1 MTMKTTITL
10 LFASLLIAG
19 CTADVREQYEVA
31 FTKDQKA
38 KRAAWD
44 RADEAECQ
52 RQGAQPGSDFY
63 NLCRSRLAEKHIAE
77 EEDLDRRRMG
87 LVK

>member
-44 RADEAECQ
+44 RADEAE
-52 RQGAQPGSDFY
+52 RQGAQPGTDFY
-63 NLCRSRLAEKHIAE
+63 NLCRKRLADKHIAE